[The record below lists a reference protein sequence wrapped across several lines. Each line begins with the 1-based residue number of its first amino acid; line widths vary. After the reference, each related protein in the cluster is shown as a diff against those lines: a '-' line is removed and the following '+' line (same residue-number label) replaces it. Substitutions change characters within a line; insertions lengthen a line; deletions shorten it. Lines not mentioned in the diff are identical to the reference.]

1 MTPPDI
7 RPRILDSDK
16 VGRDVLSRNDRRL
29 IMRGQAPPGLFLD
42 NISPAR
48 LSVHRLAPVPNRPP
62 PDDRSDLAPDSV
74 IAEISRRRAKAQTP
88 ERNFYGWAELSAA
101 DAARDGREVCLSPRP
116 DNPWH
121 ADIVLPAEAEREERK
136 REKHAMA
143 LSHSVEWRERPD

>member
-1 MTPPDI
+1 MNPPNTH
-7 RPRILDSDK
+7 PRILNADK
-16 VGRDVLSRNDRRL
+16 VGRDVLSRSDRRL

-42 NISPAR
+42 NASPVQ

-62 PDDRSDLAPDSV
+62 PDDRSDLAPDLV
-74 IAEISRRRAKAQTP
+74 IAEISRCRAKAQTP

-101 DAARDGREVCLSPRP
+101 DAAQDGREVCLSPQP

-136 REKHAMA
+136 REKHATA